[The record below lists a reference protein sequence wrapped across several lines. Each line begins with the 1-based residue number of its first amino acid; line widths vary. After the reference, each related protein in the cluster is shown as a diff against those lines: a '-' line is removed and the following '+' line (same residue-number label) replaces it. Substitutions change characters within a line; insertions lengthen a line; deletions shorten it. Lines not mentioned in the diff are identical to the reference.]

1 MIEYIEKLRSKPHH
15 IRHRIAVGTATGFAG
30 VVTLAWVA
38 VVISS
43 HPFSGAQFYA
53 GAPGSGVAPVVAQT
67 QTGWQNLLGAVG
79 AVGANSAAPGITVV
93 TTQSSTTVST
103 STPTVLPF

>member
-1 MIEYIEKLRSKPHH
+1 MIEFIEQLRGKPHH
-15 IRHRIAVGTATGFAG
+15 IRHRIAVGTATGVAS
-30 VVTLAWVA
+30 VITLAWIAVIVA
-38 VVISS
+38 S

-53 GAPGSGVAPVVAQT
+53 NAPGSGAVAAVAET
-67 QTGWQNLLGAVG
+67 KSNFQNLLGAVG
-79 AVGANSAAPGITVV
+79 AVSSASSQPGITVV